1 MTSISQLGMGNTRK
15 TKQKTGGL
23 QLGNGLQL
31 YKFLSCFSWPG
42 WPFSI
47 VLVDVPSLWHQT
59 RPARL
64 GHRRKDTRRHLT
76 GPRHGEFCRLVSYL
90 WEFAIGG
97 RPDRVA
103 SRLPPHPKVIKQY
116 IGLSEV
122 TLRINILSPNLKRN
136 NEVL

>member
-64 GHRRKDTRRHLT
+64 GHRRKDTSRPCPIMLKKL
-76 GPRHGEFCRLVSYL
+76 PISLVSKSH
-90 WEFAIGG
+90 
-97 RPDRVA
+97 VC
-103 SRLPPHPKVIKQY
+103 HPLV
-116 IGLSEV
+116 
-122 TLRINILSPNLKRN
+122 
-136 NEVL
+136 